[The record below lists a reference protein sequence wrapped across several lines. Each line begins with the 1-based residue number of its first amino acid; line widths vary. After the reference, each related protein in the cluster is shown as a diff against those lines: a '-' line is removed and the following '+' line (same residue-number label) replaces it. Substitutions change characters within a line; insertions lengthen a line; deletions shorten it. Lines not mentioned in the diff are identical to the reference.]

1 MPARN
6 SDFGKQTLSASLEV
20 EGCPVEESQT
30 FKVFFPRDSKNH
42 PPPNPNWPNWL
53 YYWKQTACGRPQ
65 GQTVGVIY
73 APNMSGCGAGTTG
86 FYSYAEPK
94 VVHKHVYI
102 CDLGQALGSKFEA
115 TVPLIG
121 YDPSKPE
128 LEDRFVV
135 SDVADFTGIDSFGY
149 TMYHEFLHYMNYAR
163 WWEGYGQPYEGVLQP
178 AYDKDQDGI
187 PDLKE
192 PAMGF
197 DPTKRL
203 TYAPNAAIR
212 NLLLYDEHWIVYA
225 GASAYEPGKC
235 DAEDWAYPG
244 KQWPQ

>member
-1 MPARN
+1 
-6 SDFGKQTLSASLEV
+6 
-20 EGCPVEESQT
+20 
-30 FKVFFPRDSKNH
+30 
-42 PPPNPNWPNWL
+42 
-53 YYWKQTACGRPQ
+53 
-65 GQTVGVIY
+65 
-73 APNMSGCGAGTTG
+73 
-86 FYSYAEPK
+86 
-94 VVHKHVYI
+94 
-102 CDLGQALGSKFEA
+102 
-115 TVPLIG
+115 
-121 YDPSKPE
+121 
-128 LEDRFVV
+128 
-135 SDVADFTGIDSFGY
+135 
-149 TMYHEFLHYMNYAR
+149 
-163 WWEGYGQPYEGVLQP
+163 VLQP